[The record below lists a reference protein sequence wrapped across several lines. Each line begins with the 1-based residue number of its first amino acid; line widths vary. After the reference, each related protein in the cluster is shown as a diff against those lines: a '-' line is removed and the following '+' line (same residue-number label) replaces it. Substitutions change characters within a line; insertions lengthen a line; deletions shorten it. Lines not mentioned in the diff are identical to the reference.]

1 MSQNPYQANVGQ
13 GGPTHRTPQGNV
25 GAIKAPGI
33 ALLVVGILDVLH
45 GLFSIVRSLLFPQQV
60 AAADIA
66 DAPPEMAE
74 FVNFMNE
81 SGPLVGIGFGVF
93 EIILAGVM
101 ILGAIKFMQLK
112 SYGLAMTATI
122 IAMIPCTGVMDCC
135 IVEVGIGIW
144 ALVILLQATTK
155 PMFR

>member
-1 MSQNPYQANVGQ
+1 
-13 GGPTHRTPQGNV
+13 
-25 GAIKAPGI
+25 
-33 ALLVVGILDVLH
+33 
-45 GLFSIVRSLLFPQQV
+45 
-60 AAADIA
+60 
-66 DAPPEMAE
+66 
-74 FVNFMNE
+74 
-81 SGPLVGIGFGVF
+81 
-93 EIILAGVM
+93 
-101 ILGAIKFMQLK
+101 MQLK